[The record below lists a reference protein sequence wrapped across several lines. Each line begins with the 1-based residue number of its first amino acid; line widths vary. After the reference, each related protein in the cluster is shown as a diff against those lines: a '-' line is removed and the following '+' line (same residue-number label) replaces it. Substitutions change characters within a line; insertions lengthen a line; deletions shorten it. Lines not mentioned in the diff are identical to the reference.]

1 MNAFIINILSA
12 DAADFESC
20 ESGEGLSPLPERP
33 ANSAIADPLVRKQ
46 GTERSLRTYAARWV
60 GRLVCAGIIVVS
72 PGDFVL
78 VLTVVEGRWPPPL
91 LQGRRILS
99 PIYLI
104 LLTTAELHRESACLA
119 SCDP

>member
-1 MNAFIINILSA
+1 M
-12 DAADFESC
+12 
-20 ESGEGLSPLPERP
+20 SPLPERP

-60 GRLVCAGIIVVS
+60 GRLVCAGIIVVF

-78 VLTVVEGRWPPPL
+78 VLTVVEGRWRPLL

-119 SCDP
+119 